1 LVEKNDFKSPAVAV
15 IGGVVTEREKINW
28 FETRP
33 LFGKRIVVTR
43 TREQAG
49 ELSVALRD
57 LGADVVEL
65 PTIRVEHPENRLE
78 FAESV
83 THAHTYDWL
92 IFTSP
97 NGVEKFFE
105 AFFSVFPDAR
115 SLGSPRIAA
124 IGPGTA
130 KKIAEYR
137 ITTDL
142 LPERFVAEGLIEA
155 FAKEDIENQTMMW
168 VKAEDTREVLMDA
181 LVKQGAIVDLCEAY
195 RTVPETE
202 DPTGAVAQFSEEG
215 ADIVTFTSAS
225 TAKHFFNLGLPWPE
239 GCQAASIGPVTSG
252 ALSKLGHAPTIE
264 AKKSDIPGLVAA
276 IVSACS

>member
-1 LVEKNDFKSPAVAV
+1 M
-15 IGGVVTEREKINW
+15 
-28 FETRP
+28 
-33 LFGKRIVVTR
+33 VTR

-168 VKAEDTREVLMDA
+168 VKAEDTREVFDGRA
-181 LVKQGAIVDLCEAY
+181 GEAGG
-195 RTVPETE
+195 
-202 DPTGAVAQFSEEG
+202 D
-215 ADIVTFTSAS
+215 
-225 TAKHFFNLGLPWPE
+225 
-239 GCQAASIGPVTSG
+239 CGP
-252 ALSKLGHAPTIE
+252 L
-264 AKKSDIPGLVAA
+264 
-276 IVSACS
+276 